1 MISPIDGRY
10 KENVKELEKYFS
22 EEAFTK
28 YRLDFEV
35 KYLHKIC
42 NVFDVKLD
50 DSRLK
55 EFTNEDIEEIKK
67 IELKINHDV
76 KAIEYFISSRINEEA
91 NNFIHFGLTSED
103 ANNIAYS
110 LMIKDFLKEVYFPQ
124 TEKIICELNA
134 MYEKYNKIVM
144 LGRTH
149 GQPASPTTLG
159 KEMFNFSDRLNK
171 NLKLIK
177 SIKIE
182 GKINGAVGNWNSFKF
197 AEPNID
203 WQKFSRDF
211 ITELGLEPAMI
222 TTQINPDVNLL
233 NIMTII
239 VNFNNV
245 LVDMCQDIWNYISI
259 GYFSQKKKEEEVG
272 SSTMPHKVNPIN
284 FENAE
289 GNLKIA
295 NGLLQTFVNTLA
307 ISRYQRDLSNSTI
320 KRNYGVSFAH
330 SILAYKNIM
339 KGLDKIYPNEIII
352 FEDLEKHPEILTE
365 AYQTYLRRLN
375 YPNPYELF
383 KNVSRGEKVTLEDFH
398 SIIEKLNVSDEHKS
412 ELKRLR
418 PQNYVGY

>member
-1 MISPIDGRY
+1 
-10 KENVKELEKYFS
+10 
-22 EEAFTK
+22 
-28 YRLDFEV
+28 
-35 KYLHKIC
+35 
-42 NVFDVKLD
+42 
-50 DSRLK
+50 
-55 EFTNEDIEEIKK
+55 
-67 IELKINHDV
+67 
-76 KAIEYFISSRINEEA
+76 
-91 NNFIHFGLTSED
+91 
-103 ANNIAYS
+103 
-110 LMIKDFLKEVYFPQ
+110 
-124 TEKIICELNA
+124 
-134 MYEKYNKIVM
+134 
-144 LGRTH
+144 
-149 GQPASPTTLG
+149 
-159 KEMFNFSDRLNK
+159 
-171 NLKLIK
+171 
-177 SIKIE
+177 
-182 GKINGAVGNWNSFKF
+182 
-197 AEPNID
+197 
-203 WQKFSRDF
+203 
-211 ITELGLEPAMI
+211 
-222 TTQINPDVNLL
+222 
-233 NIMTII
+233 
-239 VNFNNV
+239 
-245 LVDMCQDIWNYISI
+245 
-259 GYFSQKKKEEEVG
+259 
-272 SSTMPHKVNPIN
+272 MPHKVNPIN